1 MLGTFHTMLKGA
13 RMQRRRVLGQ
23 AFLGAAALFAL
34 AGCAGS
40 LLAPK
45 SVNLSERELADM
57 VARAFPLDRKL
68 LEVVDVHV
76 SAPRLTLLPQ
86 RNKLAVDLNLNAA
99 DRVFG
104 KSFKGRLAF
113 ESGLRFEP
121 SDQSLRLAQ
130 VQVNEL
136 SLDSAGTAQALAQR
150 LGAAIAEKVLEGYP
164 LHRLSDER
172 WAQLQ
177 KHGVQP
183 GALRVTGAG
192 LEMALEPI
200 RH

>member
-1 MLGTFHTMLKGA
+1 
-13 RMQRRRVLGQ
+13 MQRRLVLGL
-23 AFLGAAALFAL
+23 AATGAAALFAL
-34 AGCAGS
+34 AGCANG

-45 SVNLSERELADM
+45 SVNLSERELLSLVD
-57 VARAFPLDRKL
+57 RAFPLDRKL

-76 SAPRLTLLPQ
+76 DAPRLKLLPE
-86 RNKLAVDLNLNAA
+86 RNKLAVDLQLNAA

-104 KSFKGRLAF
+104 RAFKGRLAF

-136 SLDSAGTAQALAQR
+136 SLDGGTGGAQALAQR
-150 LGAAIAEKVLEGYP
+150 LGAAIAEKVLEGFL

-177 KHGVQP
+177 KAGVQP
-183 GALRVTGAG
+183 GAVRVTGGG